1 MQFSIQNYWKIY
13 VEEYEKN
20 VANLLL
26 RTKEEKESKK
36 TLEVWK
42 ELLAESSKRTDN
54 MQVVFSNSNFRMDFK
69 I

>member
-42 ELLAESSKRTDN
+42 ELLAQSSKRTDN

>member
-1 MQFSIQNYWKIY
+1 M
-13 VEEYEKN
+13 EEYEKN